1 MNCFTSCDRVAQC
14 GSSGA
19 SIRSHCQR
27 RLLPAMIAA
36 SLVLAA
42 VLVPA
47 APATATAYT
56 WTGAFTTEWNFGLN
70 WSPSGSNFPN
80 SATDTAAFNGQGLGT
95 ININPSVSAQLL
107 SFSNPTGSYTLTSN
121 AGVSLSGVKSI
132 NVAAGVTALQT
143 INLAIV
149 ATGSLIFPTGNNLT
163 ITNNST
169 TAGTTLVIGPNT
181 VIATPGFGSVVVD
194 GAGTTQFSGTFSTA
208 PGVKVVGGLIKN
220 GPGILILPNSTYSYT
235 GGTFINNGTL
245 QVAQGNA
252 IPAGTNVSV
261 QSGGQFNLG
270 LFGNSAGTAIG
281 TLSLNGTGT
290 FRVPSGSSDYYLNK
304 LTMTGG
310 TVDFTGTSN
319 FWLHLTGSGAGITT
333 NASSTTANWIGD
345 GTSRIQNDSAIA
357 VPFSIL
363 VNPGST
369 TSGIDLDAGI
379 RLSIQGTNPT
389 FNKDGAGRMRLT
401 NLGNGANITVNQGF
415 LRVDDMSTNGVGALG
430 TGLIALNGGVLE
442 YGGPSA
448 TTTKNLTSF
457 GSSIY
462 LDVLTPGTNLTY
474 SGVMGESE
482 SDTPFRFNG
491 PAAGNPPSTLT
502 LTNTNNFS
510 GVTVV
515 RNGILVIPTIA
526 DSGSPSPI
534 GSGNEIALQSFS
546 NFDRCSLLLAGTNAN
561 YSTNRL
567 LQVSG
572 SYPNGGSAIGVQN
585 ASTNLTWTGQLYST
599 SSVDSFIK
607 TGDGTL
613 TLTNTTNNYTG
624 GTYIEA
630 GRLHVTDDS
639 ALGAG
644 AVSVYPSATLRYT
657 ASATVGRS
665 IILDGGTLEAPSGIS
680 LAGGGGAL
688 QGEGT
693 AVGDVANSGSV
704 IPEGS
709 TGLLHVEGNYTQ
721 SASGRLVIFMDLL
734 SPPGDNPRLDVA
746 GDVAL
751 DGTLQ
756 MNLGSMGQFRGTR
769 SFDVLDWGSNLNG
782 TTFSMLQLPMFGG
795 AFTWDTSQLYTNG
808 VLTLIGPPVEG
819 DYNGDGIV
827 DAADYTI
834 WRDTLGSTTDLRA
847 NGDNTG
853 ASAGVIDQA
862 DYAFWKANFG
872 NHSGSGAGAT
882 AAVPEPATAMLLLT
896 GILTMSCHRRPKV
909 SKTHVP
915 MRCAI

>member
-19 SIRSHCQR
+19 SISSHRQQ

-36 SLVLAA
+36 SLVMAA

-143 INLAIV
+143 INLANV

-208 PGVKVVGGLIKN
+208 LGVKVVGGLIKN
-220 GPGILILPNSTYSYT
+220 GPGTLILPNSTYSYT

-245 QVAQGNA
+245 QVAQGTA

-270 LFGNSAGTAIG
+270 FYGNSAGTAIG

-319 FWLHLTGSGAGITT
+319 FWLHFTGSGAGIAT

-345 GTSRIQNDSAIA
+345 GASRIQNDSAIA
-357 VPFSIL
+357 LSIL

-369 TSGIDLDAGI
+369 ASGIDLDAGI
-379 RLSIQGTNPT
+379 RLSIQGTNTT
-389 FNKDGAGRMRLT
+389 FNKDGAGKMRLT

-457 GSSIY
+457 GGSSIY

-482 SDTPFRFNG
+482 PDTAFRFNG

-515 RNGILVIPTIA
+515 RNGTLAIPTIA
-526 DSGSPSPI
+526 NQGQPSPI
-534 GSGNEIALQSFS
+534 GTGSASSTVALQGF
-546 NFDRCSLLLAGTNAN
+546 NVVGEGRPTLLLTGTDPT
-561 YSTNRL
+561 YSTNRE

-572 SYPNGGSAIGVQN
+572 TYPDGGAIDVQN
-585 ASTNLTWTGQLYST
+585 AATNLTWSGLIHDNGGSGG
-599 SSVDSFIK
+599 SLIK
-607 TGDGTL
+607 IGDGTL
-613 TLTNTTNNYTG
+613 TMTNATNNYLG
-624 GTYIEA
+624 GTY
-630 GRLHVTDDS
+630 
-639 ALGAG
+639 
-644 AVSVYPSATLRYT
+644 
-657 ASATVGRS
+657 
-665 IILDGGTLEAPSGIS
+665 
-680 LAGGGGAL
+680 
-688 QGEGT
+688 
-693 AVGDVANSGSV
+693 
-704 IPEGS
+704 
-709 TGLLHVEGNYTQ
+709 VEG
-721 SASGRLVIFMDLL
+721 GR
-734 SPPGDNPRLDVA
+734 A
-746 GDVAL
+746 
-751 DGTLQ
+751 
-756 MNLGSMGQFRGTR
+756 
-769 SFDVLDWGSNLNG
+769 
-782 TTFSMLQLPMFGG
+782 
-795 AFTWDTSQLYTNG
+795 
-808 VLTLIGPPVEG
+808 
-819 DYNGDGIV
+819 
-827 DAADYTI
+827 
-834 WRDTLGSTTDLRA
+834 
-847 NGDNTG
+847 
-853 ASAGVIDQA
+853 
-862 DYAFWKANFG
+862 
-872 NHSGSGAGAT
+872 
-882 AAVPEPATAMLLLT
+882 
-896 GILTMSCHRRPKV
+896 
-909 SKTHVP
+909 
-915 MRCAI
+915 